1 MQSIARISSSV
12 SEPWVAWTM
21 VVLLVLLVLANSL
34 QRGVIINSFRGL
46 RTAKERDN
54 LFNIT
59 IPNPVGHVC
68 LECYKVGIFALTIY
82 TLFAPQGAFLAAH
95 FGLIVAGVVG
105 VLVVKYLIARLL
117 SYVFF
122 SNKIFQIAVRHY
134 VGITTC
140 CAILLYPLLLFMLFF
155 PQMGTTAMYILGG
168 TVGIFYII
176 VLLMKIFQFFFTQP
190 LASVY
195 IFLYLCTLEAIP
207 FIGLVSMGK
216 YIVH

>member
-21 VVLLVLLVLANSL
+21 VVLLVLLVLADSL

-59 IPNPVGHVC
+59 TSNPIGHLF
-68 LECYKVGIFALTIY
+68 LECYKVGIFALTLY
-82 TLFAPQGAFLAAH
+82 TLLAPQGAFCYIHFWLIAAC
-95 FGLIVAGVVG
+95 VVG
-105 VLVVKYLIARLL
+105 VLMAKYLIAILL

-122 SNKIFQIAVRHY
+122 SNKVFQIAVRHY

-140 CAILLYPLLLFMLFF
+140 CAIALYPLLLFMLFV
-155 PQMGTTAMYILGG
+155 PQMGTIAMYILGG

-190 LASVY
+190 LASVH
-195 IFLYLCTLEAIP
+195 IFLYLCTLEALP
-207 FIGLVSMGK
+207 LVGLFYVG
-216 YIVH
+216 YELIN